1 MTDPSPQTIAVLA
14 ILYSRHGEALLT
26 RGDVESAIR
35 ALPNSGRITK
45 SQLDEALRSVAPWLR
60 AAAGNAYILG
70 DDARALLGFPSASDD
85 DEVTLSPEEDAQLV
99 ELLRGRAASGA
110 IERDALTA
118 VTRRF
123 LAEVLAG
130 ADIPDEL
137 LEAVV
142 EAYVQRGTLTMSEDG
157 GRYTISL

>member
-1 MTDPSPQTIAVLA
+1 MTSPAAQTIAVLG
-14 ILYSRHGEALLT
+14 ILSSRHGDALLT
-26 RGDVESAIR
+26 RSDVESAIR
-35 ALPNSGRITK
+35 SLPNAARIT
-45 SQLDEALRSVAPWLR
+45 SVQLDDALRAVAPWLSGV
-60 AAAGNAYILG
+60 AGNAYVLS
-70 DDARALLGFPSASDD
+70 DDARALLAFPADD
-85 DEVTLSPEEDAQLV
+85 DDVSLSPEEDAQLV
-99 ELLRGRAASGA
+99 ELLRGNASSGA

-123 LAEVLAG
+123 LADVLAG

>member
-1 MTDPSPQTIAVLA
+1 MTDSSPQTIAVLG
-14 ILYSRHGEALLT
+14 ILSSRHGDALVT

-35 ALPNSGRITK
+35 ALPNAARVSK
-45 SQLDEALRSVAPWLR
+45 AQLDDALRAVAPWLR
-60 AAAGNAYILG
+60 AAAGNAYVLG
-70 DDARALLGFPSASDD
+70 DEARALLAFPGDDD
-85 DEVTLSPEEDAQLV
+85 DEIALSPEEDAQLV
-99 ELLRGRAASGA
+99 ELLRGRASAGA

>member
-14 ILYSRHGEALLT
+14 ILYSRHGDALVT

-35 ALPNSGRITK
+35 ALPGAGRIAK

-60 AAAGNAYILG
+60 AAAGNAYVLG
-70 DDARALLGFPSASDD
+70 DDAHTLLAFPAED

-99 ELLRGRAASGA
+99 ELLRGNAASGA
-110 IERDALTA
+110 IDRDALTA

>member
-1 MTDPSPQTIAVLA
+1 MTDASPQTTAVLA
-14 ILYSRHGEALLT
+14 ILYSRHGDALVT

-35 ALPNSGRITK
+35 ALPNAGRIAK
-45 SQLDEALRSVAPWLR
+45 SQLEEALRDVAPWLR
-60 AAAGNAYILG
+60 AAAGNAYVLG
-70 DDARALLGFPSASDD
+70 DDAHALLAFPSDD

-123 LAEVLAG
+123 LADVLAG

>member
-14 ILYSRHGEALLT
+14 ILYSRHGEALVT

-35 ALPNSGRITK
+35 ALPNAGRITK

-60 AAAGNAYILG
+60 AAAGNAYALG
-70 DDARALLGFPSASDD
+70 DDARELLAFPAGDD
-85 DEVTLSPEEDAQLV
+85 DEVTLSPEEDAQLF
-99 ELLRGRAASGA
+99 ELLRGKANSGA

>member
-14 ILYSRHGEALLT
+14 ILYSRHGDALVT

-35 ALPNSGRITK
+35 ALPNAGRIAK

-60 AAAGNAYILG
+60 AAAGNAYVLG
-70 DDARALLGFPSASDD
+70 VDAHALLAFPADD

-99 ELLRGRAASGA
+99 ELLRGKAASGA